1 MKYLIVGSVI
11 LNDMLYADGSTAHG
25 YLGGTIYSVNGVK
38 PWEDDLLF
46 ITKTGPDYMKEIG
59 SYLTDNNLST
69 DGIFPTLRK
78 TIYSRVEYKPS
89 GEWFEYSIYDDYSFE
104 DWAKESRFKPEEV
117 LQFCTSD
124 TRGMYMEMGGDYE
137 GFLKELHRRSPNCK
151 AMWEIPTS
159 HCNDPQY
166 HEATMARIKVS
177 DIYSLNLPESKNLFG
192 TASEEESVAKIIELG
207 VPCFFR
213 VGTGGSYMIQDG
225 KAWYAPLVDFGKSVD
240 ATGCGNC
247 STAAAM
253 YGYAEGMHPLMTA
266 IKANIASGINA
277 AQFGPYLHF
286 TPELRARINEIA
298 DQLFQQLIGDDG
310 KKVQSKPQVFESLY
324 K

>member
-78 TIYSRVEYKPS
+78 TIYSQVEYKPS

-124 TRGMYMEMGGDYE
+124 TRGMYMEMGGDYK
-137 GFLKELHRRSPNCK
+137 GFLEELADEKGHHREMALYNIVERLGPQIISGSKTMYKGVSANVDFYSGFLYQLLN
-151 AMWEIPTS
+151 IPVELFT
-159 HCNDPQY
+159 PLF
-166 HEATMARIKVS
+166 AIARITGWS
-177 DIYSLNLPESKNLFG
+177 
-192 TASEEESVAKIIELG
+192 AHRMEELINGNKIIR
-207 VPCFFR
+207 PAYKA
-213 VGTGGSYMIQDG
+213 VGGRNTY
-225 KAWYAPLVDFGKSVD
+225 V
-240 ATGCGNC
+240 
-247 STAAAM
+247 
-253 YGYAEGMHPLMTA
+253 PLMNR
-266 IKANIASGINA
+266 K
-277 AQFGPYLHF
+277 
-286 TPELRARINEIA
+286 
-298 DQLFQQLIGDDG
+298 
-310 KKVQSKPQVFESLY
+310 
-324 K
+324 